1 MMPDLEGH
9 PPPTN
14 PALADHLEKTSFDN
28 DMEKFGNRHDEYPQP
43 QQQRPSSEA
52 ERAVV
57 RKLDWRVC
65 LTFYLLSLGFL
76 SFEPLYRKG

>member
-1 MMPDLEGH
+1 MPNLED

-14 PALADHLEKTSFDN
+14 VAFANHFEEKPFDN
-28 DMEKFGNRHDEYPQP
+28 DVEKFEYPP
-43 QQQRPSSEA
+43 SQQERASPEA

-65 LTFYLLSLGFL
+65 LTFHLLLLSILSLKFL
-76 SFEPLYRKG
+76 C